1 MYRVSGALNHFLFC
15 ALSDEEELELST
27 FAFHSPWL
35 VKSGM
40 GPSCIEQTVLELHI
54 LTISA

>member
-1 MYRVSGALNHFLFC
+1 MYHVSGALNHFLFG
-15 ALSDEEELELST
+15 ALSDEKELELST

-40 GPSCIEQTVLELHI
+40 GPSCVEQTVPKLHI